1 MTQRRILLIVA
12 GGIAA
17 YKSLELVR
25 LLKKRGIAVR
35 AVLTDSA
42 THFVTPLSLGVLT
55 EDHVYWRHV
64 RPERRT
70 GDRAYPAEPTG

>member
-25 LLKKRGIAVR
+25 LLRKRGIAVR

-42 THFVTPLSLGVLT
+42 TNFVTPLSLGVLT
-55 EDHVYWRHV
+55 EELVY
-64 RPERRT
+64 
-70 GDRAYPAEPTG
+70 GDMFDL

>member
-42 THFVTPLSLGVLT
+42 TNFVTPCRL
-55 EDHVYWRHV
+55 
-64 RPERRT
+64 
-70 GDRAYPAEPTG
+70 AF